1 MCVANLFDL
10 IISSDQNWVQIGVNP
25 VTKWP
30 GAHVVMATLHEEAGA
45 ATHLTPHL
53 TPESRLP
60 LSAVQLPPAGARP
73 LDTRDVRRHCQGHCH
88 RRSGDSGRHQL
99 EVSLRRPHGI
109 Q

>member
-1 MCVANLFDL
+1 MANLFDL

-73 LDTRDVRRHCQGHCH
+73 LDQGVREKAQVFETLNFFGKGLTQIEIDV
-88 RRSGDSGRHQL
+88 QL
-99 EVSLRRPHGI
+99 L
-109 Q
+109 